1 MQDYFLSYVHGTC
14 VLATSSHCQIICTHI
29 KERAIWQC
37 ETSNNPYSLQACP
50 TFSSKDL
57 QINPK
62 IGTCTETHLEY
73 VHKHMPERF

>member
-1 MQDYFLSYVHGTC
+1 MCMVRVYTIILT
-14 VLATSSHCQIICTHI
+14 TSSHCQITCTHI
-29 KERAIWQC
+29 KEKVVWQR
-37 ETSNNPYSLQACP
+37 ESSNNPYSLQACP

-62 IGTCTETHLEY
+62 MGTLTKAHLEY